1 MKSNP
6 EPVAFSGDEKIALQ
20 GCYIFRD
27 NLAHKAQVSIASA
40 ISFTEHPNLLVIIV
54 EVKGSKKNTLAIG
67 IPMDQAMK
75 LTRHAIIWN
84 EGLYEYESCKLD
96 VVQDIFN
103 KHVPDLTLA
112 PWTEEDVETIE
123 DIEAKDELQEMV
135 KQDLLKI
142 AAVSME
148 AKKSE

>member
-20 GCYIFRD
+20 DCYIFRD
-27 NLAHKAQVSIASA
+27 NLAHKAQVSIATG
-40 ISFTEHPNLLVIIV
+40 ISFTEHPHLILFNIV
-54 EVKGSKKNTLAIG
+54 VPGSKKNTLKLG
-67 IPMDQAMK
+67 IPIVEAMK

-84 EGLYEYESCKLD
+84 EDFYEYESCKLD
-96 VVQDIFN
+96 VVREIFN

-112 PWTEEDVETIE
+112 PWTEEDVEAVE
-123 DIEAKDELQEMV
+123 NLEAKDELQEMV

-148 AKKSE
+148 ANKDV